1 MKQLTIFDFLPAKQ
15 EIPCGYIEEHDEIS
29 LIGRELRFTELKD
42 MIGEKCI
49 VSVTTESRRWYKVIK
64 IVDYWENHDKIYKQV
79 RDLPENDIGYPER
92 VNDYI
97 HDVCGIKECMDCYEI
112 DYICDRIAYTDKENG
127 KEAKGW
133 VSESWCS
140 NGRFEPLSETT
151 ETFYEIN
158 IFNI

>member
-1 MKQLTIFDFLPAKQ
+1 MQQLTIFDFLPAKK
-15 EIPCGYIEEHDEIS
+15 EIHCGYIKEEDENS
-29 LIGRELRFTELKD
+29 LIGRELRFTELKN

-49 VSVTTESRRWYKVIK
+49 VSVTTQSRRWYKVIK

-79 RDLPENDIGYPER
+79 RDLP
-92 VNDYI
+92 
-97 HDVCGIKECMDCYEI
+97 DVCGIKECMDCYEI
-112 DYICDRIAYTDKENG
+112 DYICDLIAYTDKENG

-140 NGRFEPLSETT
+140 NGRFNPVSGTT

-158 IFNI
+158 I